1 MRQGAEGEQAAVEW
15 LRANGY
21 LIVERN
27 WRYGRYEIDI
37 IAERFDTLHII
48 EVKTRKKGSLTSAED
63 AIDERKCRALSHAAK
78 AYMAMHHTHSELQFD
93 LIAVE
98 TGHNGEKTI
107 RLVENAIQYGW

>member
-63 AIDERKCRALSHAAK
+63 AIDERKCRSSVACGKGIYGHASHTFGAAVRPDSGGNR
-78 AYMAMHHTHSELQFD
+78 A
-93 LIAVE
+93 
-98 TGHNGEKTI
+98 
-107 RLVENAIQYGW
+107 